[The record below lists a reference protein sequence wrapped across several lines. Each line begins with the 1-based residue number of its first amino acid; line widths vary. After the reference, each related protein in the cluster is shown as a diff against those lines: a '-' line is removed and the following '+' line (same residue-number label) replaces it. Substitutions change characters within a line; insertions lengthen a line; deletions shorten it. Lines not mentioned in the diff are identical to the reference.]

1 MKYHTLALT
10 LIIATGIAATSAVLA
25 YSPAAPAAVRI
36 NEGASRPA
44 TLQPNVDPVLLRDG
58 SADACRDSL
67 WPYLPAAC
75 IRNAPPERMANPVR
89 IIPIHALPQAN

>member
-1 MKYHTLALT
+1 MKIRTLALT

-25 YSPAAPAAVRI
+25 YSPSAPAAVRM
-36 NEGASRPA
+36 NEGSAGQSVV
-44 TLQPNVDPVLLRDG
+44 QHNVDPVLRRDG

-75 IRNAPPERMANPVR
+75 IRNAMPERIARPVR
-89 IIPIHALPQAN
+89 IIPIHSLPQAN